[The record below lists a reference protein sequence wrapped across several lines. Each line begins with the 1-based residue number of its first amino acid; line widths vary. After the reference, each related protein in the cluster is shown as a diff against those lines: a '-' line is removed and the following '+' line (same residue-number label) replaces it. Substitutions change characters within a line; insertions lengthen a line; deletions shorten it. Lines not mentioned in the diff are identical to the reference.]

1 MMSLQ
6 QSNINIA
13 FRWKPPLDVALT
25 QLYTTRNHAYTTNAT
40 RCSGPLTK
48 LYKTDRCSFNFAQY
62 AVVAHN
68 FQ

>member
-40 RCSGPLTK
+40 RCSANETLQNRPL
-48 LYKTDRCSFNFAQY
+48 L
-62 AVVAHN
+62 V
-68 FQ
+68 